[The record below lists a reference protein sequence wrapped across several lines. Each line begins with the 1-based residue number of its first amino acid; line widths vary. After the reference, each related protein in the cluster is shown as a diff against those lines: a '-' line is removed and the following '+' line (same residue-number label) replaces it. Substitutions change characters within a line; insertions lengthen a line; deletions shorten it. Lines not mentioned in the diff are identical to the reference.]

1 MPFPP
6 EGMCSPSAKKI
17 LFFAP
22 DTVQE
27 QYQWVTDSGTNLKYP
42 RRLYEHINPEKEKS
56 LRCWNVSK
64 ESCLPSQNRWTVH
77 QEIYL
82 CRKFASRPH
91 QNKPADKWM
100 SKSIHAEEDFKDT
113 PETRLPILPV
123 RQQKRQVSCLEVRL
137 WLFFIVFLTWKYFK
151 KIIFDINAP
160 KWFENTKKKI
170 LI

>member
-27 QYQWVTDSGTNLKYP
+27 QYQWVTDRGTDLKYP

-77 QEIYL
+77 LEIYL

-91 QNKPADKWM
+91 QNKPAVWM

-113 PETRLPILPV
+113 PQTPLPILPGKA
-123 RQQKRQVSCLEVRL
+123 RKKTDQEICW
-137 WLFFIVFLTWKYFK
+137 WLMGVFESDVVVVF
-151 KIIFDINAP
+151 
-160 KWFENTKKKI
+160 
-170 LI
+170 

>member
-1 MPFPP
+1 MSNALQSNFFHQCLFHLR
-6 EGMCSPSAKKI
+6 GCVLQVRKRYS
-17 LFFAP
+17 FFAP

-64 ESCLPSQNRWTVH
+64 ESCLPSQNRWTVL

-113 PETRLPILPV
+113 PQTRLPILPGKARKKTDELFG
-123 RQQKRQVSCLEVRL
+123 RQ
-137 WLFFIVFLTWKYFK
+137 IVV
-151 KIIFDINAP
+151 IF
-160 KWFENTKKKI
+160 
-170 LI
+170 